1 MRKEDVISKTPQA
14 TLLGV
19 WVALFAAL
27 ATAPY
32 ARGQIWSLS
41 REQLIHYTAQ
51 NPFDRFPDGRPK
63 VPDALLEKMKEMS
76 AEEIT
81 IARHGFTQQFV
92 DGMQILSPG
101 KNMVG
106 RAMTLQLMP
115 LRPDVGDVIQA
126 DRTQKGLGRLSHQ
139 TALDMLQS
147 GDVFVC
153 DAFGNLDAGGIVG
166 DNLAHFIWTTT
177 HAGFVIDG
185 AIRDLNGISE
195 FGMGGYFRGAVPPAI
210 RNIMVTGINIPV
222 RIGHT
227 TVMPGDVVF
236 GDREGVFIIPPQYVQ
251 ELVDEAEITHVH
263 DEWTK
268 KKFAE
273 GGGGKYKSTDI
284 YGRPHDPALIKEY
297 EDYLKSKVGAE
308 KYAAYQKRMQ
318 QQPQGGRG
326 GRGGGRGQQQ

>member
-1 MRKEDVISKTPQA
+1 MFRPRIISKITVSGLA
-14 TLLGV
+14 TLFGACL
-19 WVALFAAL
+19 WLLAA
-27 ATAPY
+27 APNSR
-32 ARGQIWSLS
+32 AQIWSLT
-41 REQLIHYTAQ
+41 REQMIHYTAK

-63 VPDALLEKMKEMS
+63 VPDALLEKFKEMS

-92 DGMQILSPG
+92 DGLQVLSPG
-101 KNMVG
+101 KTMVG

-115 LRPDVGDVIQA
+115 LRPDIADVIQA
-126 DRTQKGLGRLSHQ
+126 DRAEKGLGRVSHQ
-139 TALDMLQS
+139 TALDMLQK

-166 DNLAHFIWTTT
+166 DNLANFIWTTT
-177 HAGFVIDG
+177 KAGFVIDG
-185 AIRDLNGISE
+185 AIRDLDGISE

-227 TVMPGDVVF
+227 TVMPGDVVL
-236 GDREGVFIIPPQYVQ
+236 GDREGVFFIPPQYVQ

-273 GGGGKYKSTDI
+273 DGGGKYKSSDI
-284 YGRPHDPALIKEY
+284 YGRPHDPVLIKEY
-297 EDYLKSKVGAE
+297 EDYLKSKIGPE
-308 KYAAYQKRMQ
+308 KYAEYQKRVQ
-318 QQPQGGRG
+318 QQQQGGRG
-326 GRGGGRGQQQ
+326 GRSGRGQGQ